1 MSKKINVLT
10 KICTVFLA
18 IFTFNAVTNAETSNV
33 VAKINDTSYS
43 SLKEAIAAAS
53 EGDTITLIS
62 DTTENSVMSINAGIT
77 IEGNNHKIN
86 YNGTDAAFLI
96 NTSTKT
102 AINNIN
108 LEAPKRGVAIN
119 NPTHNFTLT
128 NSNLLVGE
136 RGVTVNTDSN
146 KNSSL
151 NITDCI
157 IKKLGVND
165 YEKEVPNDGSRG
177 ISLWQ
182 YQDTTITLKNTTVEG
197 FAYVINSASQVSFK
211 GTKLIIDNCI
221 LRGRA
226 GVNIWDSDF
235 EIEVKNSEIL
245 GINNEKGPYETFA
258 NIVLNGSARNI
269 KLNITDTKFLNY
281 QNETGMN
288 NQNGLQYMLS
298 VRSINN
304 TISISGNT
312 SFIDSTNKLKDVLY
326 YGIDNSTNID
336 NPDLLVTENNLKI
349 TGGTY
354 SYDVT
359 EFVSDGYES
368 KKKDN
373 LFVVMEKEYDREV
386 KVENNIT
393 DIKVKLDNEAIS
405 KTLIEELKKTS
416 EVDITKKDID
426 VALNIKDITPNAEI
440 KNKISEKIKNGTIAN
455 YFDVSINVIDK
466 STNTIIGNLTE
477 LNNKITLSIE
487 IPDSLKAKEGYIRK
501 YYILREHNGVIEV
514 LDTKNE
520 NGTLT
525 FETDKFSTY
534 ALAYTEMKEEKPKD
548 EIENPATEDKLKYNV
563 LLMSCSIV
571 AIGGIIY
578 LGKKEEIF

>member
-1 MSKKINVLT
+1 MKKI
-10 KICTVFLA
+10 F
-18 IFTFNAVTNAETSNV
+18 
-33 VAKINDTSYS
+33 
-43 SLKEAIAAAS
+43 
-53 EGDTITLIS
+53 
-62 DTTENSVMSINAGIT
+62 IT
-77 IEGNNHKIN
+77 IILAVLMLMPNIAEAKVKIGEVEFDTFDEAMRQIKEGETVTLLDDVDVSDPNKYGNYHNWLFPDNATLDLNNH
-86 YNGTDAAFLI
+86 
-96 NTSTKT
+96 
-102 AINNIN
+102 
-108 LEAPKRGVAIN
+108 
-119 NPTHNFTLT
+119 
-128 NSNLLVGE
+128 
-136 RGVTVNTDSN
+136 
-146 KNSSL
+146 
-151 NITDCI
+151 
-157 IKKLGVND
+157 
-165 YEKEVPNDGSRG
+165 
-177 ISLWQ
+177 
-182 YQDTTITLKNTTVEG
+182 TIYT
-197 FAYVINSASQVSFK
+197 SFK
-211 GTKLIIDNCI
+211 GTVPNSVWLGNNLTIKNGTFETVVGADYSLFLGD
-221 LRGRA
+221 
-226 GVNIWDSDF
+226 
-235 EIEVKNSEIL
+235 EIETSGITLENITTTT
-245 GINNEKGPYETFA
+245 GINIYNTLNATLKNVKATGGNTYYAVWLDEHATATILSGEFSSKGAATVGITTAENGFVSKLTIKGGRLIGEKG
-258 NIVLNGSARNI
+258 
-269 KLNITDTKFLNY
+269 KLSLSESS
-281 QNETGMN
+281 NESKHVPPIIM
-288 NQNGLQYMLS
+288 
-298 VRSINN
+298 
-304 TISISGNT
+304 
-312 SFIDSTNKLKDVLY
+312 
-326 YGIDNSTNID
+326 
-336 NPDLLVTENNLKI
+336 
-349 TGGTY
+349 GGTY
-354 SYDVT
+354 DFDVT

-525 FETDKFSTY
+525 FETNKFSTY

-563 LLMSCSIV
+563 LLMSCFAIV